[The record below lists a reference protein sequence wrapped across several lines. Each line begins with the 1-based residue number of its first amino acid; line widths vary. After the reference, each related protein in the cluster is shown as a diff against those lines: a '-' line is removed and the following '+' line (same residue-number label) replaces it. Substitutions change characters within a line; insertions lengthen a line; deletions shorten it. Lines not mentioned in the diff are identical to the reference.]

1 MTDHRNLLERSAS
14 LLDNARFLT
23 LATRNSE
30 ESWAATVNFVP
41 LRSPLRLLWY
51 SLRSARHS
59 RHIIENPQI
68 AASIF
73 MIGLPGLELD
83 GAQLTGT
90 CQPVEDRVADY
101 HQLYYELNFPDETVR
116 AQWLLPLSEF
126 TRDGPRRFY
135 LLTVNRWWLLDIER
149 WRRDK
154 YDTRIEVPNAP
165 HLL

>member
-1 MTDHRNLLERSAS
+1 MDDHRSLLERSTS

-23 LATRNSE
+23 LATRGAE
-30 ESWAATVNFVP
+30 EPWAATVNFVP

-59 RHIIENPQI
+59 RHIAENPRV

-73 MIGLPGLELD
+73 MTGLPGLGLD
-83 GAQLTGT
+83 GAQLAGT
-90 CQPVEDRVADY
+90 CESVEDRVAD
-101 HQLYYELNFPDETVR
+101 HHRLYYELNFPDEALR

-126 TRDGPRRFY
+126 TVDGPRRFY
-135 LLTVNRWWLLDIER
+135 LLTVSRWWLLDIER
-149 WRRDK
+149 WLRDK
-154 YDTRIEVPNAP
+154 HDTRIEIPDAP

>member
-1 MTDHRNLLERSAS
+1 MNNHRNLLERSTS

-23 LATRNSE
+23 LATRSSE

-59 RHIIENPQI
+59 RHIAENPRI

-73 MIGLPGLELD
+73 MTGLPGLGLD

-90 CQPVEDRVADY
+90 CESVEKGKVDTARG
-101 HQLYYELNFPDETVR
+101 
-116 AQWLLPLSEF
+116 
-126 TRDGPRRFY
+126 TRSRDFQKALCRCGPGAKSSYSPSPIRSRCG
-135 LLTVNRWWLLDIER
+135 RSWCR
-149 WRRDK
+149 M
-154 YDTRIEVPNAP
+154 
-165 HLL
+165 